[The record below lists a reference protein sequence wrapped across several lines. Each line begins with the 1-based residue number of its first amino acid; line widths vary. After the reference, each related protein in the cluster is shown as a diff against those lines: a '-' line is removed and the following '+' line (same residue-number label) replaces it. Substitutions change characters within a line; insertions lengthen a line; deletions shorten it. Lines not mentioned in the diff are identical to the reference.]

1 MNPYSIDKTPKDVL
15 FEIAQRTKVLRKQKK
30 YTQKEM
36 AFRSNVSLGSYKRF
50 EATGQI
56 SFESLLQI
64 AFILNRLDEFDGI
77 FVKSNMEDIKKLFL

>member
-15 FEIAQRTKVLRKQKK
+15 LEIAQRIKVLRKQKK

-36 AFRSNVSLGSYKRF
+36 AYRSNVSLGSYKRF
-50 EATGQI
+50 ETTGQI

-64 AFILNRLDEFDGI
+64 AFILNRLEEFDGI
-77 FVKSNMEDIKKLFL
+77 FVKSNIEDIKKLFL